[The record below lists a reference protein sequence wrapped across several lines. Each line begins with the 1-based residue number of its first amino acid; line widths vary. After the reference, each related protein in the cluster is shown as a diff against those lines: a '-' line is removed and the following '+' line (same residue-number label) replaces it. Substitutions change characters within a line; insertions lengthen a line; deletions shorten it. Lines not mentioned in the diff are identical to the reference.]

1 MNNLADSYRQHAAS
15 ARAQAEETPLEN
27 VRERNLRAAHAWTQM
42 AERQERTDRARALRE
57 APPVAAE

>member
-1 MNNLADSYRQHAAS
+1 MANLADSYRQYA
-15 ARAQAEETPLEN
+15 ARAQAEADGTELAN
-27 VRERNLRAAHAWTQM
+27 VRERNLRAARAWTQM